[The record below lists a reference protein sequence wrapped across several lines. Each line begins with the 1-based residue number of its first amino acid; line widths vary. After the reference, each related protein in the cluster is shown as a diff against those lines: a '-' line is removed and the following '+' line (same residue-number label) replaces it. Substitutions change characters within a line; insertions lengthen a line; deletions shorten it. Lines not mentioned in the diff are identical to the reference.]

1 MSLMHSDISTLETER
16 LVLRR
21 PTARDVP
28 ALTAFYR
35 SERSQYS
42 GGHAPHAR
50 AWINA
55 VAMLGHWEARGY
67 GLWAVTEKGD
77 DTALG
82 LVGPYFPEG
91 RPETELGWV
100 LFEQA
105 EGKGIA
111 FEAARAARDHAR
123 SHLGWT
129 EIVSYIDDRNTRS
142 IALAERLGATLDTDA
157 PQPKPD
163 DPCLVF
169 RHPAVDASGGVA

>member
-1 MSLMHSDISTLETER
+1 MTLMRPDILVLETER

-21 PTARDVP
+21 PAACDVP

-42 GGHAPHAR
+42 GGHVPHAR
-50 AWINA
+50 AWSNA

-77 DTALG
+77 DAALG
-82 LVGPYFPEG
+82 LVGPYFPDG

-111 FEAARAARDHAR
+111 YEAARAARDHAR

-129 EIVSYIDDRNTRS
+129 EIVSYIDKRNARS
-142 IALAERLGATLDTDA
+142 IALAQRLGAALDPDA
-157 PQPKPD
+157 PQPNPD

-169 RHPAVDASGGVA
+169 RHPAENSGGGAA